1 MDQDKHGN
9 QAIDMQQVTRSV
21 SDLLVADLL
30 KERLSER
37 RWKLIK
43 RSSYVLML
51 LFSFVYYIA
60 FVVTSTGWKMVP
72 GGNLLGVVHIDGP
85 IESGGLASADRVIPM
100 LKKAFESHNVKAI
113 ALSIDSPGGAP
124 VEAERIYRALDA
136 LKLQHKKPVYAFINN
151 MGASA
156 AYMVAIHADSIYAAN
171 YSLVGSVGAILS
183 GWDFHK
189 AMERYDVSQRVFASG
204 NLKSMM
210 NPYVAMTPEA
220 NSKAQELVKQMGAQF
235 QKDVTAARGAKLP
248 PAFDI
253 ATGEVWNG
261 IEAKRLGLVDDI
273 GTIDDVSQQKWQLKA
288 FDFGPGRPQIP
299 FMSALFEDFGRGFG
313 AAMASGAFKLR

>member
-1 MDQDKHGN
+1 MTQEAATN
-9 QAIDMQQVTRSV
+9 ASIDMKQVTQTV
-21 SDLLVADLL
+21 SDQLVADLL
-30 KERLSER
+30 KERISER
-37 RWKLIK
+37 RWKLVK

-51 LFSFVYYIA
+51 LFSLIYYLA
-60 FVVTSTGWKMVP
+60 FVVTSTGWKMMP
-72 GGNLLGVVHIDGP
+72 AGNLLGVVHIDGP

-100 LKKAFESHNVKAI
+100 LKKAFESRNVKAV

-136 LKLQHKKPVYAFINN
+136 LKLEHKKPVYAFINN

-156 AYMVAIHADSIYAAN
+156 AYMVAIHADRIYAAN

-183 GWDFHK
+183 GWDLHK

-210 NPYVAMTPEA
+210 NPYIAMTTEA
-220 NSKAQELVKQMGAQF
+220 NAKAQELVKQMGAQF
-235 QKDVTAARGAKLP
+235 QKDVAAARGTKLQS
-248 PAFDI
+248 AIDI

-261 IEAKRLGLVDDI
+261 QEAKRIGLVDEI
-273 GTIDDVSQQKWQLKA
+273 GTIDDVSQQQWQLKV
-288 FDFGPGRPQIP
+288 FDLGPGRPQIP
-299 FMSALFEDFGRGFG
+299 FMSALFEDFGRGF
-313 AAMASGAFKLR
+313 AASISTSSVQVR